1 MAGSGGKRR
10 ISGGEAAAFAA
21 NGWRSRIAR
30 LIVLD
35 MVLWPGALFLLAT
48 TYVAYQVRERPLV
61 LALLTFA
68 TLFSAVVG
76 VRQWRVMLRSV
87 FPPPLNRQA
96 TSCHAGEEDSPR
108 LTGRGGTE
116 GEC

>member
-1 MAGSGGKRR
+1 MAGSGGKRQ
-10 ISGGEAAAFAA
+10 INGGEASAFAA
-21 NGWRSRIAR
+21 NSWRSRIAQ

-48 TYVAYQVRERPLV
+48 TYVAYQVRERLLV
-61 LALLTFA
+61 LAVLAFA
-68 TLFSAVVG
+68 TLFSAAVG

-87 FPPPLNRQA
+87 FPPPPNRRA
-96 TSCHAGEEDSPR
+96 TSCHAGEDSPR